1 MLEED
6 ELRKSGNLAGSAP
19 TDFME
24 DDDDDTLALP
34 GFVKEQDN
42 PLTVEDSSFEI
53 EEDGDAEKKST
64 SRGLASQSSRPA
76 SIDLEQ

>member
-1 MLEED
+1 MPEED
-6 ELRKSGNLAGSAP
+6 ELRKRGNLESSAP

-76 SIDLEQ
+76 STDLEQ

>member
-6 ELRKSGNLAGSAP
+6 ELRKSGNLESSAP

-42 PLTVEDSSFEI
+42 PLAV
-53 EEDGDAEKKST
+53 EDGDANKKST

-76 SIDLEQ
+76 STDLEQ

>member
-1 MLEED
+1 MSCA
-6 ELRKSGNLAGSAP
+6 KVAIWQVPHP

-42 PLTVEDSSFEI
+42 P
-53 EEDGDAEKKST
+53 
-64 SRGLASQSSRPA
+64 
-76 SIDLEQ
+76 